1 MSDRFSDEQWRNILE
16 LANAA
21 VKYPKDE
28 RVAFLEGVGSSPDV
42 IKQVLVLTEAFE
54 QPSEPSTRLGLKVGH
69 FIILEHL
76 GRGGMGRQF
85 EREREYSDPM
95 DLHRAR
101 SVLRRSM

>member
-21 VKYPKDE
+21 AKYPKDK
-28 RVAFLEGVGSSPDV
+28 RVAFLESVGSNPDV

-69 FIILEHL
+69 FTILEHL
-76 GRGGMGRQF
+76 GRGGMG
-85 EREREYSDPM
+85 DVTP
-95 DLHRAR
+95 LKTWIWNAR
-101 SVLRRSM
+101 SRSSS